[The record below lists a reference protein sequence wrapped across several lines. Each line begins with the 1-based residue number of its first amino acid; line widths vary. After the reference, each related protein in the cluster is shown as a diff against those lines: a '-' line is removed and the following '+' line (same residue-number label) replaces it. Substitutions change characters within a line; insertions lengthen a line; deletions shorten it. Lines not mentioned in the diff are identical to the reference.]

1 MLFYSLCFGFFILRL
16 RLIKVTSMLSD
27 WVKISPSCTFL
38 ASFHQRLAYG
48 MDGIWYSVPKK
59 GNKNKKSVNS
69 QHLFALDSK
78 RLKSIHLFSELFVQF
93 RIRGAAVSLSCHGT
107 RGRVHPVQ
115 IASLLQDRLKPF
127 TPNFT
132 DHQTDCIT
140 ITMLLAYLKVVEEV
154 VLDMLKGA
162 WVLEAHSASPSGHH

>member
-1 MLFYSLCFGFFILRL
+1 MRQETASRLLISISHIILL
-16 RLIKVTSMLSD
+16 LGSHCVIKALISNQFLVRRTPRERRKQYKVWIQSA
-27 WVKISPSCTFL
+27 F
-38 ASFHQRLAYG
+38 
-48 MDGIWYSVPKK
+48 
-59 GNKNKKSVNS
+59 
-69 QHLFALDSK
+69 
-78 RLKSIHLFSELFVQF
+78 LFSLFWLLYPQTQTHQGQF

-162 WVLEAHSASPSGHH
+162 WLLEAHSASLSRAVQSSSLMFHQSKVIS

>member
-1 MLFYSLCFGFFILRL
+1 MGWMVLN
-16 RLIKVTSMLSD
+16 
-27 WVKISPSCTFL
+27 
-38 ASFHQRLAYG
+38 
-48 MDGIWYSVPKK
+48 IWYSVPKK
-59 GNKNKKSVNS
+59 WNKNKKSVNS
-69 QHLFALDSK
+69 QHLFAVDSK
-78 RLKSIHLFSELFVQF
+78 WLKSIHLFSELFVQF
-93 RIRGAAVSLSCHGT
+93 RITGELQFLSAVMGQEAICTGCT
-107 RGRVHPVQ
+107 PVQ

-162 WVLEAHSASPSGHH
+162 WVLEAHSASLSGAVQSSSLMFHQSKVIS